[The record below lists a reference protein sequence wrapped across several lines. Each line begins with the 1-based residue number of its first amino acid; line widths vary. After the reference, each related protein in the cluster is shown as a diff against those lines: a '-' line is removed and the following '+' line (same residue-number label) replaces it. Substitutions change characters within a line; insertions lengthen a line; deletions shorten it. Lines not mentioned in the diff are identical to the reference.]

1 MGVAGHEGKGVVPR
15 EPQHGAGDTHDR
27 HAVAGPAPL
36 VARVLAGDVRA
47 VARLITLLENED
59 ATAPAALAALYPH
72 TGRARTI
79 GITGA
84 AGSGKSTLVDALVHL
99 LRAEGLTVAVV
110 AVDPSS
116 PYSGGAVLG
125 DRIRMGGHAGD
136 PGVFIRSMGAR
147 GHLGGLARATDAALL
162 ALDAAGWQ
170 VIVVE
175 TVGVGQSEL
184 DIAAL
189 ADVTVVLLTPA
200 AGDAVQLLKAG
211 LLEVAGL
218 LVVNKSDLP
227 GAERL
232 ARDLRA
238 MVTHR
243 SGAAPAIVRTE
254 ATAGE
259 GVEELW
265 AALQASLVHGAP
277 GASRDVASLVAAR
290 RRAVAAR
297 RILAAALATLER
309 DVTGLAATPG
319 SPYAPL
325 LDAVVARTLDP
336 QAAARRVLDWWRTG
350 GP

>member
-1 MGVAGHEGKGVVPR
+1 VPR
-15 EPQHGAGDTHDR
+15 EPQQEAGDTHDR
-27 HAVAGPAPL
+27 HAVAVSAPL

-59 ATAPAALAALYPH
+59 ATASAALAALYSH

-84 AGSGKSTLVDALVHL
+84 PGSGKSTLVDALVRL
-99 LRAEGLTVAVV
+99 LRAEGLTVAVI

-136 PGVFIRSMGAR
+136 RGVYIRSMGAR

-227 GAERL
+227 GADRL
-232 ARDLRA
+232 VRDLWA
-238 MVTHR
+238 MVAPR

-254 ATAGE
+254 ATTGE
-259 GVEELW
+259 GVDELW
-265 AALQASLVHGAP
+265 AALQASLAHGVP
-277 GASRDVASLVAAR
+277 GAALDLASLVAAR

-297 RILAAALATLER
+297 RILAAALDALER
-309 DVTGLAATPG
+309 DVAGLAATPG
-319 SPYAPL
+319 SPYASL
-325 LDAVVARTLDP
+325 VDAVVTRTLDP
-336 QAAARRVLDWWRTG
+336 QTAARRLLHWWRTG